1 MIHLKC
7 TLDLLLSIHDL
18 CPFSRK
24 KKQFDNLSEGNQE
37 ENPSKGSSKQPSS
50 WKVLRKKN
58 LLHPTILPQLS
69 IMLTFSSLR
78 LLKLFLTTRTLVGI
92 SMYLFISISNELW
105 EWVSVRWKQ
114 REYPLCPDHKQVLGL
129 LFNLASCYYIRS
141 YTPNSFSLNLE
152 HCFQNGPSFQNFRD
166 GQLDSVFQLLTSFQH
181 LSLTYCY
188 HWLKYTHSVWIRLN
202 DSFQTWAFHLFFN
215 FLADTSVITCWFFT
229 CVKFPKCN
237 QVSPLSLTYLN

>member
-1 MIHLKC
+1 MFWYTSNAHLICFCQYTICVLFQGRKNNLIIC
-7 TLDLLLSIHDL
+7 RRAT
-18 CPFSRK
+18 K
-24 KKQFDNLSEGNQE
+24 KKTQGRAVLS
-37 ENPSKGSSKQPSS
+37 NPAAEKC
-50 WKVLRKKN
+50 LEKKN

-69 IMLTFSSLR
+69 IILTFSSLR
-78 LLKLFLTTRTLVGI
+78 LLKLFLTSHTLVGI
-92 SMYLFISISNELW
+92 SMYLFISISKELW

-114 REYPLCPDHKQVLGL
+114 REYPLCPDSKQVLGI

-166 GQLDSVFQLLTSFQH
+166 GQLDSLFQLLTSFQH

-188 HWLKYTHSVWIRLN
+188 HWLKYTYSVWICRN
-202 DSFQTWAFHLFFN
+202 ASFQTWAFHLFFN

-237 QVSPLSLTYLN
+237 QVLSASPT